1 MIAIAFWALTLLCC
15 GFAAAWGGRD
25 GRRVAA
31 TYVLGSLA
39 TVGAWFV
46 QSDWS
51 QTHFATLAVDAV
63 LLVAFW
69 WIALRS
75 DRWFP
80 TWITG
85 FHLVT
90 VLSHV
95 ASLVTPGYAFKLY
108 FFLQGFWA
116 VPMLIV
122 LVIGVELDR
131 RRGIA
136 DGAPAGRSSGAAD
149 PSRYGRERS

>member
-1 MIAIAFWALTLLCC
+1 MMIALSFWALTLLCC
-15 GFAAAWGGRD
+15 GFAAVGGGRD

-31 TYVLGSLA
+31 IYILGCLA

-51 QTHFATLAVDAV
+51 HTHYATFLVDAF

-69 WIALRS
+69 WIAMRS
-75 DRWFP
+75 ERWFP
-80 TWITG
+80 TWVTG

-90 VLSHV
+90 VVSHF
-95 ASLVTPGYAFKLY
+95 ASFVVPGYAFKLY
-108 FFLQGFWA
+108 FFLQGFWS

-122 LVIGVELDR
+122 LVVGVVLDR
-131 RRGIA
+131 RGGVA
-136 DGAPAGRSSGAAD
+136 DAPRTGR
-149 PSRYGRERS
+149 